1 MKYICVAD
9 LHIRPDKP
17 LCRAETQEEWIETQF
32 TKLKFILDLS
42 EQHGASLL
50 IAGDIFHRAS
60 DYPSWLLSRMIRLF
74 SHHPQPI
81 IAIPGQHDLPY
92 HQLDSLWASNLGVLN
107 EAGTLSLND
116 LGPVLTF
123 PWGVPL
129 RPVKGGSVALTH
141 QMIIRSEKDELW
153 PGQAKESGCST
164 AIRILRDNPTLELI
178 VSGDN
183 HQPFAAVRDGRW
195 LVNPG
200 SMTRQRSNEKHS
212 PGVYLYDSER
222 GVERIPLPFD
232 PEVVLEK
239 EEKVNWEDLI
249 QTENNRVDAFIK
261 GMNAGEK
268 LNYADAVQIY
278 LKSNKVSV
286 NVQKRLLEGRK

>member
-1 MKYICVAD
+1 MRYICTAD

-17 LCRAETQEEWIETQF
+17 LCRAETHEEWIETQF
-32 TKLKFILDLS
+32 KKLQFILNLS

-74 SHHPQPI
+74 SRHSLPI

-92 HQLDSLWASNLGVLN
+92 HQLDSLWSSNLGVLN

-116 LGPVLTF
+116 LPPVLTF
-123 PWGVPL
+123 PWGIPL
-129 RPVKGGSVALTH
+129 RAVKGGSVALTH
-141 QMIIRSEKDELW
+141 QMVIRSEKDELW
-153 PGQAKESGCST
+153 PGQAKEIECSS
-164 AIRILRDNPTLELI
+164 AKKILRDNPTFDLI

-183 HQPFAAVRDGRW
+183 HQPFAVEYEERW

-212 PGVYLYDSER
+212 PGVFLYDSKR
-222 GVERIPLPFD
+222 GVERIALPFN

-239 EEKVNWEDLI
+239 EEKMDWESVSI
-249 QTENNRVDAFIK
+249 GTQANAFIEK
-261 GMNAGEK
+261 MSQGER
-268 LNYADAVQIY
+268 LNYSDAIQIY
-278 LKSNKVSV
+278 LKANKVSI
-286 NVQKRLLEGRK
+286 NVQKRLLEEKV